1 MTEKKTKKNSG
12 LWADAGRRFMKN
24 KLAVFGIIVVAILT
38 MCAIFADFIA
48 PYHYD
53 DQDLDSIYQFP
64 SAQHIMGTDSMG
76 RDIFS
81 RIIYGTRTSL
91 SIAIVTVLLATLI
104 GGALGAIAAYYGGKA
119 DDIIMRV
126 LDIFMAIPSTLQAIA
141 IAAALG
147 AGLFNTMLALV
158 IGRIPG
164 LARTVR
170 AAIISIKGEEYVR
183 AARSIGAGDFRIIMG
198 HILPNALAPIIVQ
211 ATLFLASSIL
221 TISMLS
227 FLGLGIQPPT
237 PEWGSM
243 LAAGRAYMRTYWYIV
258 TFPGL
263 AIVLTVFS
271 INMMGDGLRDALDP
285 RLKS

>member
-1 MTEKKTKKNSG
+1 MEKAKKRKNG
-12 LWADAGRRFMKN
+12 LWADAFRRFKKN
-24 KLAVFGIIVVAILT
+24 KLAVFGFMVVCI
-38 MCAIFADFIA
+38 MVICAIFAEWIA
-48 PYHYD
+48 PYYYD
-53 DQDLDSIYQFP
+53 DQDLKNTYQFP
-64 SAQHIMGTDSMG
+64 TKEHIFGTDSMG

-91 SIAIVTVLLATLI
+91 SIAIVTIILATLF
-104 GGALGAIAAYYGGKA
+104 GGALGAVAGYYGGKI
-119 DDIIMRV
+119 DNILMRI
-126 LDIFMAIPSTLQAIA
+126 LDVFMAIPSTLQAIA

-147 AGLFNTMLALV
+147 AGIMNTVIALV

-170 AAIISIKGEEYVR
+170 AAIISIKEEEYIK
-183 AARSIGAGDFRIIMG
+183 AARSIGANDL
-198 HILPNALAPIIVQ
+198 HILLKHIFPNALAPILVQ
-211 ATLFLASSIL
+211 ATLYLANSIQS
-221 TISMLS
+221 IAMLS

-243 LAAGRAYMRTYWYIV
+243 LSAGRAYMQDYWHIV

-263 AIVLTVFS
+263 VIVLTVFS

-285 RLKS
+285 RLKN